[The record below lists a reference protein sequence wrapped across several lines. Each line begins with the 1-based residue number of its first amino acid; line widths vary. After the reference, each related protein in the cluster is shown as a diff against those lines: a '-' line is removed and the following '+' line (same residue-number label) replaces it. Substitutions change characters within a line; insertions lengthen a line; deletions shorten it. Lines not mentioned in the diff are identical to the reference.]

1 MHFLGYQMSVGKI
14 MILLGVSLTQ
24 RYTDILRRGM
34 SDSRRRKLS
43 ERLGLPPSD
52 VSLGEL
58 LDAVEKAL
66 DAKPPEV
73 TQTMRGMA
81 CVVLEANELVNFCE
95 ASLLLAQ
102 EIWGEDKHLYFKSER

>member
-1 MHFLGYQMSVGKI
+1 
-14 MILLGVSLTQ
+14 
-24 RYTDILRRGM
+24 M

-43 ERLGLPPSD
+43 ERLGLTSVD

-102 EIWGEDKHLYFKSER
+102 EVWGEDKHLYFKSER